1 MVNLSIE
8 NLYKLNVY
16 CSGYNVSLFTIW
28 MGSCFHLFMA
38 IYGIGFII
46 LLFNCMGLSSFA
58 CRIMYC
64 LDYGCLDMCAFGY
77 FSCMVIGLLAR
88 MICSVSIAS
97 FLTSSCSNAP

>member
-8 NLYKLNVY
+8 NSYKLNVY
-16 CSGYNVSLFTIW
+16 CSGCNVSLFTIW

-46 LLFNCMGLSSFA
+46 LLFSCMGLSSFA

-64 LDYGCLDMCAFGY
+64 LDYGYLGSCAFGY
-77 FSCMVIGLLAR
+77 SFCMVIGVLAR
-88 MICSVSIAS
+88 MICNVSIES
-97 FLTSSCSNAP
+97 FLKSSY